1 MNKYL
6 EKIADDQERSKGVA
20 HQLAVPMLFGT
31 ALSTPWAIHKHRELS
46 RDLKD
51 ATDKLSKHN
60 ADIKAILDPI
70 SKEHRSLLSIGLSP
84 KDIAENRDY
93 VVGGSLRKEISGLKK
108 SKAVLLGLAGSA
120 MAGSGILTY
129 NALKKQASEDSDA
142 RLRSAIGATPLGL
155 IGLNLG
161 VDYAGRAI
169 DSGDLTGRLGLYH
182 GTSADRADQIRKT
195 GLRPGVNPGVT
206 DLAEIAQGSKL
217 GAGKL
222 AFTTRSPDDARSY
235 AIQQEYLLKKNPQG
249 EDIRKFITG
258 EDPGRRAFAIKHG
271 LTPRVFSRFYNPT
284 TLKISIP
291 ESHGIPTVENPEIAN
306 VKRGIFY
313 KLNPAMESFVRDA
326 EKNHVVFDGEV
337 PTRYIK
343 GSADYQGLTRKE
355 FLDHI
360 KANPQRFAKG
370 IGKVLAGTGVAIGS
384 GPAAYFL
391 SKRINDMQK
400 EAAEQY
406 HMPLSKAIEEHKR
419 LVDVLRSNNRK
430 LELRELEEQGDE
442 LKEMQGK

>member
-6 EKIADDQERSKGVA
+6 EKIANDQERSKGVA

-46 RDLKD
+46 RDIKD
-51 ATDKLSKHN
+51 ATDKLGKHD
-60 ADIKAILDPI
+60 AVIKAILDPI
-70 SKEHRSLLSIGLSP
+70 SEEHRSLLSAGLSP
-84 KDIAENRDY
+84 KDIAENNDY

-142 RLRSAIGATPLGL
+142 RSRAAMGAIPLGL
-155 IGLNLG
+155 VGTNLG
-161 VDYAGRAI
+161 ADYAGRAM

-182 GTSADRADQIRKT
+182 GTSTDRADQIRKT
-195 GLRPGVNPGVT
+195 GLRPGVNPGIADV
-206 DLAEIAQGSKL
+206 AEASHGGNI

-222 AFTTRSPDDARSY
+222 AFTTFNPHNAYRYSVQQGIISREGLQVENGRTVFADKKGTNARAQRILDFTPRALPRVYSPDVLR
-235 AIQQEYLLKKNPQG
+235 
-249 EDIRKFITG
+249 
-258 EDPGRRAFAIKHG
+258 
-271 LTPRVFSRFYNPT
+271 
-284 TLKISIP
+284 ISIP
-291 ESHGIPTVENPEIAN
+291 ENHGIPTVENPEVAML
-306 VKRGIFY
+306 KKSPFY
-313 KLNPAMESFVRDA
+313 KVNPSTRIFVEDA

-337 PTRYIK
+337 PSKYIK

-370 IGKVLAGTGVAIGS
+370 VGKVLAGTGVAIGT

-391 SKRINDMQK
+391 NKHINDMQK

-419 LVDVLRSNNRK
+419 LVDVLRSNNHK

-442 LKEMQGK
+442 LKEMSKR